1 MRSLRAILYFIVVC
15 TIQFLIVV
23 HGVGAPAPAARP
35 VLAHAVAAQLPS
47 GARVEVGDV
56 SSYAKIPAGARV
68 SLVAPNPP
76 LGLVSFTAT
85 WLEEGRFHSTNG
97 TALVRAYA
105 PVAITRAPLRPGDAF
120 NESNV
125 RFEERELTPFA
136 QSGYFLDWDQLR
148 ATRVKGF
155 ARAGMVLG
163 TANTEL
169 PAAVRQGEWADL
181 VRATGALRVVAKV
194 RVLDN
199 GKIDQSVRVQNP
211 ATNRILLARVSGPGE
226 LQLR

>member
-23 HGVGAPAPAARP
+23 HGVGAPAPVVRP
-35 VLAHAVAAQLPS
+35 ALAKAVAAQLPA
-47 GARVEVGDV
+47 GVRVEVGDV
-56 SSYAKIPAGARV
+56 SSYAKVSESARL

-85 WLEEGRFHSTNG
+85 WLEEGRFRSTNG

-105 PVAITRAPLRPGDAF
+105 PVAVTRSPLRPGDSF
-120 NESNV
+120 DESNV

-136 QSGYFLDWDQLR
+136 QSGYFVDWEQLK
-148 ATRVKGF
+148 AMRVKGF

-163 TANTEL
+163 SANTER

-181 VRATGALRVVAKV
+181 VRTSGALRLVAKV
-194 RVLDN
+194 RALEN
-199 GKIDQSVRVQNP
+199 GKLDQNIRVQNP

-226 LQLR
+226 LQVR